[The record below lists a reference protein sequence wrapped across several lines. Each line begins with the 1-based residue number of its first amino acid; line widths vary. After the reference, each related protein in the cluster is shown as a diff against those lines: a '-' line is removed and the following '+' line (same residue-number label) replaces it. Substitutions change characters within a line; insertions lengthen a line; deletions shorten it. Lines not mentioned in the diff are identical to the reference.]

1 MATRA
6 RIALE
11 LKDGSY
17 ISSYQHWDGYPG
29 GLGYTLI
36 DHWNSYDK
44 IKEAIELGDASSWRY
59 MVGEKI
65 DFDDR
70 NDPRHDVQNC
80 YYGRDRGEKD
90 VGHHK
95 HLNGAVLLDEA
106 FNCGEEFLYVYRED
120 TGKKDYLGK
129 PVGEWFYT
137 DDVNPAKEIADMK
150 PLEETAI
157 MDHIDMLKRHLEMMR
172 QRKAA

>member
-6 RIALE
+6 RIGLE

-36 DHWNSYDK
+36 DHWNNYDK
-44 IKEAIELGDASSWRY
+44 VEEAINLGNASSWRF
-59 MVGEKI
+59 MVGEQI

-70 NDPRHDVQNC
+70 SNPLHEVQNC

-90 VGHHK
+90 QGPKK
-95 HLNGAVLLDEA
+95 HLNGVCLLDEA
-106 FNCGEEFLYVYRED
+106 FNSGEEYLYVYRED
-120 TGKKDYLGK
+120 TGRKDYMGK
-129 PVGEWFYT
+129 PCGEWFYT
-137 DDVNPAKEIADMK
+137 HYDNPAKEIADMK
-150 PLEETAI
+150 PLEKYAI
-157 MDHIDMLKRHLEMMR
+157 LEHIDMLKRHLEMMEE
-172 QRKAA
+172 RKAA

>member
-11 LKDGSY
+11 LTDGSY

-36 DHWNSYDK
+36 DHWTDYSK
-44 IKEAIELGDASSWRY
+44 VESGIQLGDASSWRF
-59 MVGEKI
+59 MVGEQI

-70 NDPRHDVQNC
+70 KDPRHDVQNC

-90 VGHHK
+90 TGPKTHM
-95 HLNGAVLLDEA
+95 NGVCLLDEA
-106 FNCGEEFLYVYRED
+106 FNCGEEFLYVL
-120 TGKKDYLGK
+120 KDIGTADK
-129 PVGEWFYT
+129 PKYEWFYT
-137 DDVNPAKEIADMK
+137 TDTNPAKDIADMK
-150 PLEETAI
+150 PLLADAVN
-157 MDHIDMLKRHLEMMR
+157 DHINMLKRYLELNNK
-172 QRKAA
+172 QAA

>member
-6 RIALE
+6 RIGLE

-36 DHWNSYDK
+36 DHWYDYDK
-44 IKEAIELGDASSWRY
+44 VEEAISLGDASSWRY
-59 MVGEKI
+59 MVGQKI

-70 NDPRHDVQNC
+70 NDPLHEVQNC

-90 VGHHK
+90 TGPKK
-95 HLNGAVLLDEA
+95 HLNGVCLLDEA
-106 FNCGEEFLYVYRED
+106 WRAGEDYLYVLRD
-120 TGKKDYLGK
+120 VGKGDKEKY
-129 PVGEWFYT
+129 EWFYT
-137 DDVNPAKEIADMK
+137 DANNPAKEIADMK
-150 PLEETAI
+150 PLEKYAI
-157 MDHIDMLKRHLEMMR
+157 LEHIDMLKRHLEIMEE
-172 QRKAA
+172 RKVA

>member
-6 RIALE
+6 RIGLE

-36 DHWNSYDK
+36 DHWHNYDK
-44 IKEAIELGDASSWRY
+44 VEEAISLGDASSWRY
-59 MVGEKI
+59 MVGQKI
-65 DFDDR
+65 DFDNR
-70 NDPRHDVQNC
+70 NDPLHDVQNC

-90 VGHHK
+90 VGPKK
-95 HLNGAVLLDEA
+95 HLNGVCLLDEA
-106 FNCGEEFLYVYRED
+106 FRSGEEYPYVLRD
-120 TGKKDYLGK
+120 VGKGDKEQY
-129 PVGEWFYT
+129 EWFYT
-137 DDVNPAKEIADMK
+137 TDTNPAKEIADMK
-150 PLEETAI
+150 PLEEDAI
-157 MDHIDMLKRHLEMMR
+157 NDHIDMLKRHLEIMK

>member
-6 RIALE
+6 RIGLE

-36 DHWNSYDK
+36 DHWYDYDK
-44 IKEAIELGDASSWRY
+44 VEEAISLGDASSWRY
-59 MVGEKI
+59 MVGQKI

-70 NDPRHDVQNC
+70 NDPLHEVQNC

-90 VGHHK
+90 TGPKK
-95 HLNGAVLLDEA
+95 HLNGVCLLDEA
-106 FNCGEEFLYVYRED
+106 WRAGEDYLYVLRD
-120 TGKKDYLGK
+120 VGKGDKEKY
-129 PVGEWFYT
+129 EWFYT
-137 DDVNPAKEIADMK
+137 DANNFGLLPSSHLT
-150 PLEETAI
+150 LETMVIFYFLTILEYLST
-157 MDHIDMLKRHLEMMR
+157 LSHLSLC
-172 QRKAA
+172 

>member
-11 LKDGSY
+11 LKDGSF

-29 GLGYTLI
+29 GLGYILI
-36 DHWNSYDK
+36 DHWTNYNK
-44 IKEAIELGDASSWRY
+44 VKEAIELGDASKWAY
-59 MVGEKI
+59 TVGSKI

-70 NDPRHDVQNC
+70 NAKDYDIQNV

-95 HLNGAVLLDEA
+95 HLNGVVLLDEA
-106 FNCGEEFLYVYRED
+106 FNCGEEFLYVYREH
-120 TGKKDYLGK
+120 TGKKDYLGN
-129 PVGEWFYT
+129 PTGEWFYT